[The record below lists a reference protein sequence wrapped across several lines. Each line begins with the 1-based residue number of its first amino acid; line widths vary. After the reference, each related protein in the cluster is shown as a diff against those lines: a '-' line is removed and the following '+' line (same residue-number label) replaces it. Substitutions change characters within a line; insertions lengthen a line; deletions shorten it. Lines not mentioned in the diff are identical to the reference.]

1 MIVSLPPALLAAVL
15 WPAVIAIAPPAPLLP
30 LPTVMLTAPPV
41 PPEDAADPIEIE
53 PVPPEL
59 DVPELKLSRPLVP
72 STPAFADLMTTA
84 PLVVAMP

>member
-1 MIVSLPPALLAAVL
+1 
-15 WPAVIAIAPPAPLLP
+15 
-30 LPTVMLTAPPV
+30 MLTAPPV
-41 PPEDAADPIEIE
+41 PPEDAADPIDTD
-53 PVPPEL
+53 PVVPEL

>member
-1 MIVSLPPALLAAVL
+1 MNRSPPVLPSAVL
-15 WPAVIAIAPPAPLLP
+15 RPAAIVIVPPAPLLP

-41 PPEDAADPIEIE
+41 PPEDAADPIEID
-53 PVPPEL
+53 PVVPEL

-72 STPAFADLMTTA
+72 STPAFADLMITA